1 MTLSNSDRIHT
12 NNNLI
17 NSNLIYKF
25 YTTTIKPL
33 KVRLNKFIKNH
44 KTTTTT
50 VKHQQTTPKTTTLN
64 DSDLIIIQPDI
75 EYAELLSLLQ
85 QQNQAVVTTT
95 DKSSLFAYF
104 QLNSSNLMFKINS
117 SLIIQL
123 IISCLYSIK

>member
-1 MTLSNSDRIHT
+1 M
-12 NNNLI
+12 
-17 NSNLIYKF
+17 
-25 YTTTIKPL
+25 
-33 KVRLNKFIKNH
+33 
-44 KTTTTT
+44 
-50 VKHQQTTPKTTTLN
+50 KHQQTTPKTTKTTLN

-95 DKSSLFAYF
+95 TDKSSLFAYF
-104 QLNSSNLMFKINS
+104 QLNSSNLMFRINS

>member
-1 MTLSNSDRIHT
+1 LTLSNSDRIHT